1 MLAADEIGEVP
12 AAPVRRPWKPGEGT
26 LVTLRGDTDP
36 TPTPALGTGYLGSVW
51 RWFPRPEAGK
61 GVPGEVV
68 TVQCPMSQKMTV
80 LRVGGKVASV
90 PGQSNSDP
98 GEVVQTSG
106 KVAVVSGMPLGE
118 APRTSPPVS
127 MGPFGALYEFHL
139 LQSNLFATPVF
150 LPVLPRE
157 W

>member
-1 MLAADEIGEVP
+1 M
-12 AAPVRRPWKPGEGT
+12 WQ
-26 LVTLRGDTDP
+26 
-36 TPTPALGTGYLGSVW
+36 
-51 RWFPRPEAGK
+51 WFPRSEAVK

-90 PGQSNSDP
+90 LGQGNLDP

-106 KVAVVSGMPLGE
+106 EVAVVSGMPLGE
-118 APRTSPPVS
+118 APGTSPPDTTR
-127 MGPFGALYEFHL
+127 PFGALYEFHL
-139 LQSNLFATPVF
+139 RESNLFATPVS

-157 W
+157 R